1 MQPQCQLGIFLESHL
16 DFLAKDGLTQR
27 TVLNSV
33 FLFFNLLK
41 LNGIKKMRKDYQER
55 KSCSRVHFSSYWV
68 DFTLKDLHRTAYNVE
83 MKEQRRHSCNIY
95 QFTNNYRLPLSH
107 QISKNNPI
115 FVYCN
120 NLMDISYFVRHFG
133 KTSLY
138 METTST
144 SMLALTQ
151 INAMRS
157 SRLYEWAALILAKG
171 CFPYSDSCLLH
182 SVCRGRGMQT
192 HKCAY
197 SLTIINIPKSDHQ
210 KAVLNSNISWIPS
223 LSLIRSLNYETH
235 LWTCFTKMRVQPFI
249 RFHLSDGQKL
259 KLLSCYRGSDNPQ
272 PARRRQS
279 HTNSVT
285 LSLYL
290 RSIEN
295 TNFVTVCI
303 YKELYSP

>member
-1 MQPQCQLGIFLESHL
+1 
-16 DFLAKDGLTQR
+16 
-27 TVLNSV
+27 
-33 FLFFNLLK
+33 
-41 LNGIKKMRKDYQER
+41 
-55 KSCSRVHFSSYWV
+55 
-68 DFTLKDLHRTAYNVE
+68 

-95 QFTNNYRLPLSH
+95 QFTTNYRLPLSH
-107 QISKNNPI
+107 QISKKNPI

-144 SMLALTQ
+144 SILALTQ
-151 INAMRS
+151 VNAMRS
-157 SRLYEWAALILAKG
+157 SRLYEWAAFILAKG

-182 SVCRGRGMQT
+182 SVCRGRWMQT

-197 SLTIINIPKSDHQ
+197 SLTIINIPKADHQ
-210 KAVLNSNISWIPS
+210 KAVL
-223 LSLIRSLNYETH
+223 SLIGSLNYETH
-235 LWTCFTKMRVQPFI
+235 LWMCFTKMRVQPFI

-259 KLLSCYRGSDNPQ
+259 KLLSCYRVSDNPQ

-279 HTNSVT
+279 HNSVT

-295 TNFVTVCI
+295 TNFMTACI
-303 YKELYSP
+303 LARKNDTLPNRCCII